1 MTKTTQPT
9 SPEVSNKQ
17 TYLGHKGLI
26 IFMALMN
33 MFVPLS
39 TDMYLPALPSMNSY
53 FGSSS
58 AVTNLTL
65 SAFFLFYALGIL
77 FWGPLSDKYGRKPI
91 LLVGSIMYA
100 ASSIACALS
109 VNVYFLIAARIFQ
122 GIGAGGITS
131 VSMAI
136 VKDCYA
142 GKKRESVLAIC
153 QSISGL
159 APMVAPIVGG
169 LILSFSDWRG
179 SFWTLALI
187 SLVNLGFSLLFQETL
202 DDKERYTGTLFGS
215 VGRLI
220 VVCKNKS
227 FIVPALIFSL
237 SSLPFMGYIAVSSY
251 IYVDYF
257 GLSAQVYSYFFAA
270 NALLSIVG
278 PFIYVKFLSNMD
290 KKLFASLIL
299 GISTISGVLVMTLG
313 TMAPLLF
320 WVSFLLMSLSG
331 TIMRPFS
338 TNLLLDQQEGDT
350 GSASSVIGTLFTIL
364 GSVGMSLA
372 SLSWGNIVIGLGV
385 IITVFS
391 LMTLVAWNLFMKS
404 KIPCIGV
411 KDIPSTCSSARS

>member
-1 MTKTTQPT
+1 MTQSPKQT
-9 SPEVSNKQ
+9 SHEIGTKQ
-17 TYLGHKGLI
+17 TYLGHKGLVA
-26 IFMALMN
+26 FMALMN
-33 MFVPLS
+33 MFIPLS

-58 AVTNLTL
+58 TITNLTL
-65 SAFFLFYALGIL
+65 SAFFLFYAVGIL

-91 LLVGSIMYA
+91 LLVGSIIYA

-109 VNVYFLIAARIFQ
+109 VNIYFLIIARILQ

-136 VKDCYA
+136 VKDAYS

-153 QSISGL
+153 QTIAGL
-159 APMVAPIVGG
+159 APMIAPIIGG
-169 LILSFSDWRG
+169 LILRFSDWRG

-187 SLVNLGFSLLFQETL
+187 SLVNLGFSVLFQETL
-202 DDKERYTGTLFGS
+202 KDEDRYNGTLFGS
-215 VGRLI
+215 IGRLI
-220 VVCKNKS
+220 VVSKNKS
-227 FIVPALIFSL
+227 FIVPALIFSI

-278 PFIYVKFLSNMD
+278 PYIYVKFLSNMD
-290 KKLFASLIL
+290 KKLFASMIMA
-299 GISTISGVLVMTLG
+299 ISTLSGVLVMTLG
-313 TMAPLLF
+313 TLTPMLF
-320 WVSFLLMSLSG
+320 WVSFLLMSLAG
-331 TIMRPFS
+331 TVIRPFS
-338 TNLLLDQQEGDT
+338 TNLLLDQQENDT

-372 SLSWGNIVIGLGV
+372 SIPWGNIVFGLGI

-391 LMTLVAWNLFMKS
+391 LLSLLSWNVFMKS
-404 KIPCIGV
+404 NIPCLGV
-411 KDIPSTCSSARS
+411 KNASSN

>member
-1 MTKTTQPT
+1 MTQ
-9 SPEVSNKQ
+9 SPKQNSQEIGTKQ
-17 TYLGHKGLI
+17 TYLGHKGLVA
-26 IFMALMN
+26 FMALMN
-33 MFVPLS
+33 MFIPLS

-58 AVTNLTL
+58 TITNLTL
-65 SAFFLFYALGIL
+65 SAFFLFYAVGIL

-91 LLVGSIMYA
+91 LLVGSIIYA

-109 VNVYFLIAARIFQ
+109 VNIYFLIIARILQ

-136 VKDCYA
+136 VKDAYS

-153 QSISGL
+153 QTIAGL
-159 APMVAPIVGG
+159 APMIAPIVGG
-169 LILSFSDWRG
+169 LILRFSDWRG
-179 SFWTLALI
+179 SFWALALI
-187 SLVNLGFSLLFQETL
+187 SLVNLGFSVLFQETL
-202 DDKERYTGTLFGS
+202 KDEDRYNGTLFGS
-215 VGRLI
+215 IGRLI
-220 VVCKNKS
+220 VVSKNKS
-227 FIVPALIFSL
+227 FIVPALIFSI

-278 PFIYVKFLSNMD
+278 PYIYVKFLSNMD
-290 KKLFASLIL
+290 KKLFASMIMA
-299 GISTISGVLVMTLG
+299 ISTLSGVLVMTLG
-313 TMAPLLF
+313 TLTPMLF
-320 WVSFLLMSLSG
+320 WVSFLLMSLAG
-331 TIMRPFS
+331 TVIRPFS
-338 TNLLLDQQEGDT
+338 TNLLLDQQENDT

-372 SLSWGNIVIGLGV
+372 SIPWGNIVFGLGI

-391 LMTLVAWNLFMKS
+391 LLSLLSWNVFMKS
-404 KIPCIGV
+404 NIPCLGV
-411 KDIPSTCSSARS
+411 KNASSN

>member
-1 MTKTTQPT
+1 MTQ
-9 SPEVSNKQ
+9 SPKQNSQEIGTKQ
-17 TYLGHKGLI
+17 TYLGHKGLVA
-26 IFMALMN
+26 FMALMN
-33 MFVPLS
+33 MFIPLS

-58 AVTNLTL
+58 TITNLTL
-65 SAFFLFYALGIL
+65 SAFFLFYAVGIL

-91 LLVGSIMYA
+91 LLVGSIIYA

-109 VNVYFLIAARIFQ
+109 VNIYFLIIARILQ

-136 VKDCYA
+136 VKDAYS

-153 QSISGL
+153 QTIAGL
-159 APMVAPIVGG
+159 APMIAPIVGG

-179 SFWTLALI
+179 SFWARALI
-187 SLVNLGFSLLFQETL
+187 SLVNLGFSVLFQETL
-202 DDKERYTGTLFGS
+202 KDEDRYNGTLFGS
-215 VGRLI
+215 IGRLI
-220 VVCKNKS
+220 VVSKNKS
-227 FIVPALIFSL
+227 FIVPALIFSI

-278 PFIYVKFLSNMD
+278 PYIYVKFLSNMD
-290 KKLFASLIL
+290 KKLFASMIMA
-299 GISTISGVLVMTLG
+299 ISTLSGVLVMTLG
-313 TMAPLLF
+313 TLTPMLF
-320 WVSFLLMSLSG
+320 WFSFLLMSLAG
-331 TIMRPFS
+331 TVIRPFS
-338 TNLLLDQQEGDT
+338 TNLLLDQQENDT

-372 SLSWGNIVIGLGV
+372 SIPWGNIVFGLGI

-391 LMTLVAWNLFMKS
+391 LLSLLSWNVFMKS
-404 KIPCIGV
+404 NIPCLGV
-411 KDIPSTCSSARS
+411 KNASSN

>member
-1 MTKTTQPT
+1 MTKSPKHT
-9 SPEVSNKQ
+9 SQEVGTKQ
-17 TYLGHKGLI
+17 KYLGHKGLI

-33 MFVPLS
+33 MFIPLS

-53 FGSSS
+53 FGSTS
-58 AVTNLTL
+58 AITNLTL

-91 LLVGSIMYA
+91 LLVGSIVYA
-100 ASSIACALS
+100 ISSVACALS
-109 VNVYFLIAARIFQ
+109 VNIYFLIAARILQ
-122 GIGAGGITS
+122 GIGSGGITS

-136 VKDCYA
+136 VKDSYS

-159 APMVAPIVGG
+159 APMVAPIVGAF
-169 LILSFSDWRG
+169 IISFSDWRG
-179 SFWTLALI
+179 SFWALALI
-187 SLVNLGFSLLFQETL
+187 SVVNLVFSLLFQETL
-202 DDKERYTGTLFGS
+202 NNEERYNGTLFGS
-215 VGRLI
+215 IGRLI
-220 VVCKNKS
+220 VVSKNKS

-237 SSLPFMGYIAVSSY
+237 SALPFMGYIAVSSY

-290 KKLFASLIL
+290 KKLFASMIL
-299 GISTISGVLVMTLG
+299 AVSTISGVLVMTLG
-313 TMAPLLF
+313 TLTPILF
-320 WVSFLLMSLSG
+320 WASFLLMSLAG

-338 TNLLLDQQEGDT
+338 TNLLLDQQDSDI
-350 GSASSVIGTLFTIL
+350 GSASSVIGTLFTVL

-372 SLSWGNIVIGLGV
+372 SIPWGSIVISLGLL
-385 IITVFS
+385 ITVFS
-391 LMTLVAWNLFMKS
+391 LMSLFAWNLFMKS
-404 KIPCIGV
+404 KIPCAGV
-411 KDIPSTCSSARS
+411 KNIQST